1 MAEKTER
8 LEAMVSPLTRRLLRM
23 LAVAEDTS
31 VSQVLDAHL
40 IATLPSADELA
51 DRLRGTEAITV

>member
-1 MAEKTER
+1 MAEKTAR
-8 LEAMVSPLTRRLLRM
+8 LEAKVSPLARRLLRM

-31 VSQVLDAHL
+31 MSEALDAHL

-51 DRLRGTEAITV
+51 DRLRGPEAIPA